1 MTLALYDTL
10 RRAEVEFIP
19 AVEGRVSMYVCG
31 PTVQGDAH
39 VGHGRAAV
47 VFDVLRRYL
56 AHTGYS
62 VRFVQNVTDI
72 DDKII
77 LRARREGVDAAEI
90 ATRYTRAFE
99 RTMDAL
105 GVLPPDIRPLATG
118 HLLEMQELIATLIA
132 QDRAYAVE
140 GDVFFRVRSFPT
152 YGALSNRRIDDLV
165 EGEDVVDAD
174 RKEDPLDFALWKSA
188 KPGEPSWPSPWG
200 PGRPGWHI
208 ECSAMA
214 VTHLGAG
221 FDIHGG
227 GLDLVF
233 PHHENEIAQH
243 EAAHGTVFAR
253 HWVHNGLVQM
263 GDAKMSKSVG
273 NVVSLA
279 EAIAVFGRGPLR
291 LWYLSAQ
298 HRTPLTFD
306 DQRLEDARIV
316 FQRFVTFLRAAR
328 RAAGDAAAD
337 GESGRDHRGRFVAA
351 MDDDLNAPV
360 AVAALHEL
368 AGTGSDLL
376 RAAGAG
382 DVPARAALTDLADT
396 LVDLADGVLGL
407 GLTEALASAAAVE
420 RRMAPLVE
428 AELARRAEARAAKDF
443 ATADAIRDE
452 LIAAGVVVE
461 DGANGASWYV
471 SDLPGT
477 PASV

>member
-1 MTLALYDTL
+1 MPLMLYDTL
-10 RRAEVEFIP
+10 RREEVEFVP
-19 AVEGRVSMYVCG
+19 AEPGRVDMYVCG

-56 AHTGYS
+56 AASGYA

-77 LRARREGVDAAEI
+77 LRARREGVDHAVI
-90 ATRYTRAFE
+90 STRYARAFE
-99 RTMDAL
+99 RTMEAL
-105 GVLPPDIRPLATG
+105 GVLAPDVRPLATG
-118 HLLEMQELIATLIA
+118 HLLEMQQLITTLIDA
-132 QDRAYAVE
+132 GKAYAVD

-165 EGEDVVDAD
+165 EGADVVDRD

-188 KPGEPSWPSPWG
+188 KPDEPSWPSPWG

-214 VTHLGAG
+214 ATHLGAG

-243 EAAHGTVFAR
+243 EAAHGTTFAR
-253 HWVHNGLVQM
+253 HWVHNGMVQM

-279 EAIAVFGRGPLR
+279 DAVAAVGRGPLR
-291 LWYLSAQ
+291 LWYLSAH
-298 HRTPLTFD
+298 HRSPLTFD
-306 DQRLEDARIV
+306 DDRLDDARSV
-316 FQRFVTFLRAAR
+316 FQRFVTFVRAAR
-328 RAAGDAAAD
+328 RAAGEVVAD
-337 GESGRDHRGRFVAA
+337 GVSAAPHREAFVAA

-360 AVAALHEL
+360 AVSVLHQL
-368 AGTGSDLL
+368 VADGSERL
-376 RAAGAG
+376 RAASGG
-382 DVPARAALTDLADT
+382 DEAARAAVADLAAV
-396 LVDLADGVLGL
+396 LVTLADDVLGL
-407 GLTEALASAAAVE
+407 GIAEVLDRAAELEE
-420 RRMAPLVE
+420 RIAPLV
-428 AELARRAEARAAKDF
+428 AGELELRAQARAEKDF
-443 ATADAIRDE
+443 ATSDAIRDR
-452 LIAAGVVVE
+452 LSAAGIVVE
-461 DGANGASWYV
+461 DTPAGAVWYV
-471 SDLPGT
+471 AEALRQG
-477 PASV
+477 A

>member
-1 MTLALYDTL
+1 MSLVLYDTL
-10 RRAEVEFIP
+10 RRTEVPFIP
-19 AVEGRVSMYVCG
+19 AVEGRVGMYVCG

-56 AHTGYS
+56 AHSGYA
-62 VRFVQNVTDI
+62 VRLVQNITDI

-77 LRARREGVDAAEI
+77 LRARREGVDAALI
-90 ATRYTRAFE
+90 ATRYQRAFQ

-105 GVLPPDIRPLATG
+105 GVLPPDVQPLATG
-118 HLLEMQELIATLIA
+118 HLLEMQQLITTLVA
-132 QDRAYAVE
+132 QDKAYAVE
-140 GDVFFRVRSFPT
+140 GDVFFRVRTFPS

-165 EGEDVVDAD
+165 EGEDVVDRD

-200 PGRPGWHI
+200 LGRPGWHV

-214 VTHLGAG
+214 VTHLGAD

-243 EAAHGTVFAR
+243 EAAHGTPFAR
-253 HWVHNGLVQM
+253 HWVHNGMVQM

-279 EAIAVFGRGPLR
+279 DAIATVGRGPLR

-306 DQRLEDARIV
+306 DQRLDDAGVV
-316 FQRFVTFLRAAR
+316 FQRFTTFLRAAR
-328 RAAGDAAAD
+328 RAAGDTPGD
-337 GESGRDHRGRFVAA
+337 GTSGQVHRERFVAA

-360 AVAALHEL
+360 ALAALHEL
-368 AGTGSDLL
+368 AGTGSELL
-376 RAAGAG
+376 RRAGTGDAGAQ
-382 DVPARAALTDLADT
+382 AALADLADT
-396 LVDLADGVLGL
+396 LVELADGVLGL
-407 GLTEALASAAAVE
+407 GIAEMLASAAVVE

-428 AELARRAEARAAKDF
+428 AELARRAQARATKDF

-452 LIAAGVVVE
+452 LVAAGIVVE
-461 DGANGASWYV
+461 DGSDGASWYV
-471 SDLPGT
+471 GDLPD
-477 PASV
+477 PASA

>member
-1 MTLALYDTL
+1 MALALYDTL
-10 RRAEVEFIP
+10 RRAEVGFVP
-19 AVEGRVSMYVCG
+19 AVEGHVGMYVCG

-56 AHTGYS
+56 THTGYV

-77 LRARREGVDAAEI
+77 LRARREGVDAAVI

-105 GVLPPDIRPLATG
+105 GVLPPDVRPLATG

-132 QDRAYAVE
+132 QGKAYAVE
-140 GDVFFRVRSFPT
+140 GDVFFRVRSFPA

-200 PGRPGWHI
+200 AGRPGWHI
-208 ECSAMA
+208 ECSAMS

-243 EAAHGTVFAR
+243 EAAHGTAFAR
-253 HWVHNGLVQM
+253 HWVHNGMVQM

-306 DQRLEDARIV
+306 DQRLEDARVV

-328 RAAGDAAAD
+328 RAAGDTTADAA
-337 GESGRDHRGRFVAA
+337 SGRPHRERFVAA

-360 AVAALHEL
+360 AIAALHEL

-376 RAAGAG
+376 RAAGTG
-382 DVPARAALTDLADT
+382 DVAARAALADLADT

-461 DGANGASWYV
+461 DSASGASWYV
-471 SDLPGT
+471 SDLPGA
-477 PASV
+477 PASA

>member
-1 MTLALYDTL
+1 MALALYDTL
-10 RRAEVEFIP
+10 RRAKVTFVP
-19 AVEGRVSMYVCG
+19 AVEGQVGMYVCG

-56 AHTGYS
+56 SYVGHS

-77 LRARREGVDAAEI
+77 IRARREGVDAAVI

-105 GVLPPDIRPLATG
+105 GVLPPDVRPLATG

-132 QDRAYAVE
+132 QDKAYAVE
-140 GDVFFRVRSFPT
+140 GDVFFRVRSFAA

-165 EGEDVVDAD
+165 QGDDVIDRD

-243 EAAHGTVFAR
+243 EAAHGTSFAR
-253 HWVHNGLVQM
+253 HWIHNGMVQM

-279 EAIAVFGRGPLR
+279 DAIATVGRGPLR

-306 DQRLEDARIV
+306 DQRLEDAGVV

-328 RAAGDAAAD
+328 RAAGDTAAD
-337 GESGRDHRGRFVAA
+337 GTSGQAHRERFVAA

-368 AGTGSDLL
+368 AGTGSELL
-376 RAAGAG
+376 RSAGAG
-382 DVPARAALTDLADT
+382 DPAARAALADLADT
-396 LVDLADGVLGL
+396 LVELADRVLGL
-407 GLTEALASAAAVE
+407 GLADALAAAAAIE

-452 LIAAGVVVE
+452 LIAAGIVVE
-461 DGANGASWYV
+461 DGPGGASWYV
-471 SDLPGT
+471 GELPD
-477 PASV
+477 PASA